1 MISLLRKISWR
12 SKAHELIVRNRE
24 SLRDF
29 NKSRPLTDYSFVVFD
44 TELTGLD
51 RKRDEIISIGAVRI
65 RDLQIELGDTF
76 HYYVQPPNLDHTRA
90 TLVHKITPE
99 QLRQAPPLEE
109 VLPKFLSFIDSDLL
123 VGHFIGIDMAFLNR
137 ATKRVFRGTV
147 ANPHIDTL
155 RMAQI
160 YRRLILG
167 RAQEDS
173 TSSKSQYNLQA
184 LTKEFNLPYFD
195 AHDALEDAL
204 QTAYLFLFLA
214 KKLRTEGV
222 VTLSD
227 LYAAGRG
234 INWATL

>member
-1 MISLLRKISWR
+1 MIRLLRKLPFR
-12 SKAHELIVRNRE
+12 SNVHEIITRNRQA
-24 SLRDF
+24 LRDF
-29 NKSRPLTDYSFVVFD
+29 NKARPLTDYSFVVFD

-51 RKRDEIISIGAVRI
+51 RKQDEIISIGAVRI

-76 HYYVQPPNLDHTRA
+76 HYYVQPQNLDHTRA

-109 VLPKFLSFIDSDLL
+109 VLPKFLSFIDSDPL
-123 VGHFIGIDMAFLNR
+123 VGHFIGIDITFLNR
-137 ATKRVFRGTV
+137 ATKRVFNGTV

-160 YRRLILG
+160 YKRLILG
-167 RAQEDS
+167 KVQENS
-173 TSSKSQYNLQA
+173 TSGPSQYNLQN
-184 LTKEFNLPYFD
+184 LTAEFNLPFFD

-214 KKLRTEGV
+214 KKLRSEGV
-222 VTLSD
+222 VTLAD